1 MQMLTQILAGTPLW
15 VFALFALLLWLGGR
29 QLVAHDIALRRATIL
44 PFAMT
49 ALSIYGLLS
58 VFSHQPVAV
67 LGWAV
72 AALMT
77 GIAVLQ
83 RALPDSTRYD
93 PAARRVHLAGTAVP
107 LAMMMGIFF
116 TKYVVAVQI
125 AMHPPLTGDRV
136 FALCVGAL
144 YGAFSGMF
152 AARGL
157 RLWRLARRDGRDA
170 SGASLA

>member
-1 MQMLTQILAGTPLW
+1 M
-15 VFALFALLLWLGGR
+15 R
-29 QLVAHDIALRRATIL
+29 HRS
-44 PFAMT
+44 T
-49 ALSIYGLLS
+49 ALSHDPERLARRRAGAKMGWYIHAAVYLLVNVGLVALS
-58 VFSHQPVAV
+58 MGQGRSWAAYPL

-107 LAMMMGIFF
+107 LALMMGIFF

-125 AMHPPLTGDRV
+125 VMHPPLTGDRV

>member
-1 MQMLTQILAGTPLW
+1 MQMLTQILAGTPFW

-29 QLVAHDIALRRATIL
+29 QLVAHQVNLRRATML

-49 ALSIYGLLS
+49 ALSIYGMLS
-58 VFSHQPVAV
+58 VFSHQPVAL

-77 GIAVLQ
+77 GIVVLQ
-83 RALPDSTRYD
+83 RALPDSARYD
-93 PAARRVHLAGTAVP
+93 AAQRRIHLAGTAVP
-107 LAMMMGIFF
+107 LALMMGIFF
-116 TKYVVAVQI
+116 TKYVVSVQI
-125 AMHPPLTGDRV
+125 AMHPLLSNDRV

-144 YGAFSGMF
+144 YGAFSGIF

-157 RLWRLARRDGRDA
+157 RLWRLARRDGRSA
-170 SGASLA
+170 SSTSLA

>member
-1 MQMLTQILAGTPLW
+1 MQMLTQILASTPPW

-29 QLVAHDIALRRATIL
+29 QLVAHQVNLRRATML

-58 VFSHQPVAV
+58 VFSHQPVAL

-72 AALMT
+72 AALMA
-77 GIAVLQ
+77 GLFVLQ
-83 RALPDSTRYD
+83 QALPDSARYD
-93 PAARRVHLAGTAVP
+93 AAQRRLHLAGTAVP
-107 LAMMMGIFF
+107 LALMMGIFF
-116 TKYVVAVQI
+116 TKYAVSVQI
-125 AMHPPLTGDRV
+125 AMHPSLPNDRV

-144 YGAFSGMF
+144 YGAFSGIF

-157 RLWRLARRDGRDA
+157 RLWRLARRESRSA
-170 SGASLA
+170 SSASLA

>member
-1 MQMLTQILAGTPLW
+1 MHMLTQILAGTPLW

-107 LAMMMGIFF
+107 LALMMGIFF

>member
-1 MQMLTQILAGTPLW
+1 MLTQILAGTPPW

-29 QLVAHDIALRRATIL
+29 QMVAHHLALRHATIL

-49 ALSIYGLLS
+49 ALSIYGVMS
-58 VFSHQPVAV
+58 VFSHRPVAL

-77 GIAVLQ
+77 GLFVLQ
-83 RALPDSTRYD
+83 RELPHSARYD
-93 PAARRVHLAGTAVP
+93 AARRRIHVAGTAVP
-107 LAMMMGIFF
+107 LVLMMGIFF
-116 TKYVVAVQI
+116 TKYAVSVEI
-125 AMHPPLTGDRV
+125 AMHPSLSNDRV

-144 YGAFSGMF
+144 YGAFSGIF

-157 RLWRLARRDGRDA
+157 RLWRLTRRDGRSPSSA
-170 SGASLA
+170 GLA